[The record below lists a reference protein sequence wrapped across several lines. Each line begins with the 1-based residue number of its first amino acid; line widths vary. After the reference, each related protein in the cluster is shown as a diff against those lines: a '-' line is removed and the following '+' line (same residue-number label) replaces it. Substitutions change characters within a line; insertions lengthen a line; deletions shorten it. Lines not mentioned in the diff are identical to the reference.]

1 MMVPQFTK
9 QPYESCFLAADF
21 DNVMDT
27 DVEDI
32 DLANSTITAID
43 VSGDT
48 DNTVL
53 NIGTKAIESST
64 KLKVR
69 ILDGTEAKSPYK
81 FTFRIITTANNKW
94 EKDISMK
101 VEDL

>member
-48 DNTVL
+48 DNL
-53 NIGTKAIESST
+53 SLIHI
-64 KLKVR
+64 
-69 ILDGTEAKSPYK
+69 
-81 FTFRIITTANNKW
+81 
-94 EKDISMK
+94 
-101 VEDL
+101 